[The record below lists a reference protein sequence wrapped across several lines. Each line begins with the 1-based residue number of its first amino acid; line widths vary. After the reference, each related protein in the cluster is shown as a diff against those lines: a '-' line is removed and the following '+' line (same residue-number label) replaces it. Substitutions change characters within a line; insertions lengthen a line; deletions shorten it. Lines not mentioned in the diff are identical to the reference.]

1 MSMGLE
7 IGGVSLATLGW
18 VGCILSCALPMWRV
32 TAFIGANIVT
42 AQVTWV
48 GLWMECVFQ
57 NPGQTQCKV
66 YDSRL
71 GFPVYMQASRA
82 LMVISIIL
90 GLLCILVFLMKARY
104 VRCAT
109 DDRTRSMVTIAAG
122 VVLLLTGLM
131 TLIPVSW
138 SASSII
144 RDFYSFYMPG
154 SQKWELGASLYIGWA
169 ASFLLFF
176 GGALLCCS
184 CPPKEERYQP
194 TNMVYSAP
202 TSMMASYDK
211 RNSSASPCGTAG
223 CSLWVTSG
231 NCMLGVGDQD

>member
-57 NPGQTQCKV
+57 STGQMQCKV
-66 YDSRL
+66 YDSML
-71 GFPVYMQASRA
+71 SLAAYMQASRA
-82 LMVISIIL
+82 LMVIAIVL
-90 GLLCILVFLMKARY
+90 GLLGILVFLMGAQCT
-104 VRCAT
+104 RCIE
-109 DDRTRSMVTIAAG
+109 DDRTKSKVTIVAG
-122 VVLLLTGLM
+122 IVFLLTGLM

-138 SASSII
+138 SANSII
-144 RDFYSFYMPG
+144 RDFYNNYVPESR
-154 SQKWELGASLYIGWA
+154 KWELGASLYIGWA
-169 ASFLLFF
+169 ASILLLF

-184 CPPKEERYQP
+184 CPPKEERYCP
-194 TNMVYSAP
+194 TNVVYSAP
-202 TSMMASYDK
+202 KSMMASYDK
-211 RNSSASPCGTAG
+211 KNY
-223 CSLWVTSG
+223 V
-231 NCMLGVGDQD
+231 